1 MANNMNENKINNSAP
16 SAPAPARAQ
25 ENRTNKEK
33 GAPRRRFAPRR
44 GNPNAAD
51 KTGAQAA
58 PAEGQGGTRRETS
71 SAPARPQRRAGTPA
85 AQTTDGAVPSPSKA
99 KNNRTGKRPQRGAHN
114 GAERNRDGIPLKV
127 ISLGGLGEI
136 GKNLTVLEYGDNI
149 MVVDCG
155 VAFPDEDMLGIDLVI
170 PDISYLVNNIQKV
183 KGIVITHGHE
193 DHIGALP
200 YVLQQL
206 PVPVY
211 CTRLTAGILG
221 NKLQEFRMPTRPDI
235 KVVQA
240 GDIVNLGVFRVE
252 FVHVNHSIPDA
263 CALAI
268 RTPVGMVFHTGD
280 FKLDTSPID
289 GKMMDITR
297 IGEIGNAGVL
307 LMLGESTN
315 AERPGYTPS
324 ERSVGSSFETI
335 FSNNADK
342 RVVIATFSSNVHR
355 VQQIIDAAVRH
366 RRKVAIMGRS
376 MVNVIGAANELGY
389 MHVPEG
395 TLIDINEIKRFRPGQ
410 LCLITTGSQG
420 EPMSALYRMAFGEH
434 DRVKLTEKD
443 LVVLSSHPIP
453 GNEKLVG
460 KIINT
465 LTKNGIGVV
474 NTGTAEVHVSGHAC
488 QEELKLMLA
497 LVRPKFFMPVHGE
510 SRHLAAHKELALQMG
525 IPAQNIIIS
534 DIGRVLEVDRNGTH
548 FNGTVP
554 SGQVLIDGSG
564 VGDVGSV
571 ILRER
576 RLLAEDGMIAVVAAI
591 NSYDGTMLSPPE
603 ITTRGFVYS
612 KDAETMMQGA
622 RELTARLIDK
632 AISRRKVDLAALR
645 NTLREEL
652 QKYFFRQTK
661 RKPVILPILID
672 TYL

>member
-1 MANNMNENKINNSAP
+1 MPYSTKQNEQQNQQNQNQNKVQNQAQTAGGANAS
-16 SAPAPARAQ
+16 
-25 ENRTNKEK
+25 
-33 GAPRRRFAPRR
+33 RRRHIPHGAKPKKKPATAPVT
-44 GNPNAAD
+44 PTVD
-51 KTGAQAA
+51 QAA
-58 PAEGQGGTRRETS
+58 PVVSMSVEHIGGAELSPQRQSSHRQRGGKRRES
-71 SAPARPQRRAGTPA
+71 GTTA
-85 AQTTDGAVPSPSKA
+85 L
-99 KNNRTGKRPQRGAHN
+99 R
-114 GAERNRDGIPLKV
+114 V

-136 GKNLTVLEYGDNI
+136 GKNLTVLEYGENI
-149 MVVDCG
+149 MIIDCG
-155 VAFPDEDMLGIDLVI
+155 VAFPDGDMLGIDLVI
-170 PDISYLVNNIQKV
+170 PDISYLVKNIDRV

-200 YVLQQL
+200 YVLDQL

-211 CTRLTAGILG
+211 CTRLTEGILKH
-221 NKLQEFRMPTRPDI
+221 KLAEANLTNRPDLRI
-235 KVVQA
+235 VKA
-240 GDIVNLGVFRVE
+240 GDVVNLGVFRVE
-252 FVHVNHSIPDA
+252 FIHVNHSIPDA

-307 LMLGESTN
+307 LMMGESTN

-324 ERSVGSSFETI
+324 ERSVGTSFETI
-335 FSNNADK
+335 FSNNRDK
-342 RVVIATFSSNVHR
+342 RVIIATFSSNVHR

-366 RRKVAIMGRS
+366 KRRVAILGRS

-395 TLIDINEIKRFRPGQ
+395 TLIDISEIKRFRPSE

-434 DRVKLTEKD
+434 DRVKLTGQD
-443 LVVLSSHPIP
+443 IVVLSSHPIP

-465 LTKNGIGVV
+465 LIKNGIGVV
-474 NTGTAEVHVSGHAC
+474 NTGTVEVHVSGHAC

-510 SRHLAAHKELALQMG
+510 SRHLAAHRELALQMG
-525 IPAQNIIIS
+525 IPAKNILIS
-534 DIGRVLEVDRNGTH
+534 DIGRVLEVDRNEAH

-554 SGQVLIDGSG
+554 SGQVFVDGSG
-564 VGDVGSV
+564 VGDVGSAV
-571 ILRER
+571 LRER
-576 RLLAEDGMIAVVAAI
+576 RLLAEDGMIAVVVAI
-591 NSYDGTMLSPPE
+591 NSHDGLVLSRPE
-603 ITTRGFVYS
+603 LTTRGFVYM
-612 KDAETMMQGA
+612 KDADGMMDGA
-622 RELTARLIDK
+622 RELTARLVEK
-632 AISRRKVDLAALR
+632 ALGRRKVDLSTLR

-652 QKYFFRQTK
+652 QKYFYKQTK
-661 RKPVILPILID
+661 RKPVIIPFVLD
-672 TYL
+672 T